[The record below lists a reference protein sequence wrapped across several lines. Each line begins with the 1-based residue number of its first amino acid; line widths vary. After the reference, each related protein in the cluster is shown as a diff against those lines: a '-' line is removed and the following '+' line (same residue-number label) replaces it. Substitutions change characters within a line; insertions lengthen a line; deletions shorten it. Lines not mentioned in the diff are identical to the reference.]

1 MRKITR
7 ITTQDEL
14 TREIADTEQEIERQK
29 LNVKSNWMELKND
42 MKPANMVRGLFSR
55 PSIPPSHNGVHTENK
70 PGLPVMAAKM
80 AAGLLLNR
88 WMAKKS
94 FGMTKMAAG
103 MLVQTGLAAMITKW
117 AAKKLQKKPVIDP
130 VKKVA

>member
-1 MRKITR
+1 MRKIKR

-14 TREIADTEQEIERQK
+14 TREIAETEQEIERQK
-29 LNVKSNWMELKND
+29 MNVKNSWSELKND

-55 PSIPPSHNGVHTENK
+55 PSLPSHNGVQAEAK
-70 PGLPVMAAKM
+70 PGIPVTVAKM

-117 AAKKLQKKPVIDP
+117 VAKKWQKKPVIETER
-130 VKKVA
+130 KVA